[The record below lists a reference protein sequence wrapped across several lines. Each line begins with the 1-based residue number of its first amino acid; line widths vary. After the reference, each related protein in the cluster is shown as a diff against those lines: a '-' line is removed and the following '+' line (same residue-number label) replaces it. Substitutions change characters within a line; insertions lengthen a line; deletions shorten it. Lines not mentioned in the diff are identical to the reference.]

1 MQFSIWVLRGHSSPL
16 WFERP
21 VTLAPYFLSTFCGGL
36 GNGSRAPPGLMLLSL
51 GRAGNGPQQRKQDDG
66 NHDDEQHQVQ
76 AAHGGTPFSIIC
88 TKYAWPEL
96 RIGHPFVHSC

>member
-36 GNGSRAPPGLMLLSL
+36 GNGRKAPPGLMLLSL
-51 GRAGNGPQQRKQDDG
+51 GGAGNGPQQRKQDDG
-66 NHDDEQHQVQ
+66 NHDDEKQQVQ
-76 AAHGGTPFSIIC
+76 EAQGGTPFSTISTMNSMPC
-88 TKYAWPEL
+88 LDLANPSL
-96 RIGHPFVHSC
+96 PF